1 LKFEIYQKLYKRRF
15 SWSFGVQVAEVAV
28 KVLKVT
34 LVNDLGTV
42 INRQIVE
49 GRSRGRS

>member
-1 LKFEIYQKLYKRRF
+1 M
-15 SWSFGVQVAEVAV
+15 AEVAV
-28 KVLKVT
+28 KVETGQLKVMKVT
-34 LVNDLGTV
+34 SVNDLGTV